1 MRKKSDRI
9 GSGTKRYMAAC
20 FLTGAA
26 LLLAA
31 CSQGGGTAAESSVQS
46 GGAEKEELPAQS
58 SGTEPSA
65 QSGEAGEE
73 EPSAAAESAS
83 REETP
88 AAGGSESQEEES
100 EGRGVFEAFEAEDLE
115 GNPVTEAIFADYDLT
130 MINIWA
136 TFCGPCLS
144 EMPDLGLLSA
154 EYQDQGVQ
162 IIGICTD
169 TVSYDGTLVEEQVE
183 TARQMA
189 EETGA
194 SYLHLVPV
202 GDLAATL
209 LPQIQVVPTT
219 VFVDREGRQVGG
231 ALAGARDADG
241 WRELIEEYRAMLP

>member
-1 MRKKSDRI
+1 
-9 GSGTKRYMAAC
+9 
-20 FLTGAA
+20 
-26 LLLAA
+26 
-31 CSQGGGTAAESSVQS
+31 
-46 GGAEKEELPAQS
+46 
-58 SGTEPSA
+58 
-65 QSGEAGEE
+65 
-73 EPSAAAESAS
+73 
-83 REETP
+83 
-88 AAGGSESQEEES
+88 
-100 EGRGVFEAFEAEDLE
+100 
-115 GNPVTEAIFADYDLT
+115 

>member
-9 GSGTKRYMAAC
+9 GSGKKRYTAAC

-46 GGAEKEELPAQS
+46 GKAGEEEA
-58 SGTEPSA
+58 SA
-65 QSGEAGEE
+65 QNGGAEE

-83 REETP
+83 CEETP
-88 AAGGSESQEEES
+88 VAGESESQEAES
-100 EGRGVFEAFEAEDLE
+100 EDRGVFEAFEAEDLE

-130 MINIWA
+130 MINLWA

-144 EMPDLGLLSA
+144 ETPDLGQLSA